1 MFINKHYQI
10 LFALLFLVGPTLAHK
25 KTKKTKSLAHKITKK
40 TKSLAHKETKKTKST
55 KQCKRSEKAKT
66 PKRCKDVDKS
76 YGPDLPASDN
86 LVPADIQ
93 SCAAAY
99 VSSEFNFFD
108 ITNYD
113 RWFNDDT
120 LLSVTTTG
128 LYKGASNIA
137 EYVNFVFSK
146 DLFTEYTA
154 TKSAQD
160 VGGDFPALLP
170 IVANDTDCVL
180 TFAVVNSIATNA
192 ATATPNAGPVTMDT
206 TVGFRL
212 QFSIVTS
219 SILVER
225 IELVSY

>member
-76 YGPDLPASDN
+76 HGPDLPASDN

-93 SCAAAY
+93 SCAAAC

-108 ITNYD
+108 LTNHD
-113 RWFNDDT
+113 RWFNDDA
-120 LLSVTTTG
+120 LVSLTTTG

-170 IVANDTDCVL
+170 IVANGADRAL
-180 TFAVVNSIATNA
+180 TFAVVNSVVANA
-192 ATATPNAGPVTMDT
+192 AANPSGAAWLAW
-206 TVGFRL
+206 VGQVGARSVVRCHRGGVL
-212 QFSIVTS
+212 RPTS
-219 SILVER
+219 
-225 IELVSY
+225 